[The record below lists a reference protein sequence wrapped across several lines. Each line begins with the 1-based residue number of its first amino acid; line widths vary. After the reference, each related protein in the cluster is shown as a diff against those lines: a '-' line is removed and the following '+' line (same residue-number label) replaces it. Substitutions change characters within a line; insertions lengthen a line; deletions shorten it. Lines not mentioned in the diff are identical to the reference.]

1 MQNET
6 TTPSNSPYTGG
17 EPNAR
22 TRRDA
27 TAPRHLPLPKGR
39 AMDAQIHRNA
49 ILPLCK
55 GEPEGVVAAPAPCG
69 WNLKS
74 KI

>member
-1 MQNET
+1 M
-6 TTPSNSPYTGG
+6 
-17 EPNAR
+17 
-22 TRRDA
+22 DA
-27 TAPRHLPLPKGR
+27 QMHCDAILPLPKDR
-39 AMDAQIHRNA
+39 AMDAQMHHDA

-69 WNLKS
+69 RNLKS